1 MHSEGEIPPYRVCVY
16 SEGEIP
22 LYRVGVHSEGEIPLY
37 RVVCALKVKFLSI
50 E

>member
-1 MHSEGEIPPYRVCVY
+1 MYSEGEIPLYRVVCALKVKYLSIEYVY

-22 LYRVGVHSEGEIPLY
+22 LYRVGVHSEGEIP
-37 RVVCALKVKFLSI
+37 SI